1 MVMDREYKEH
11 IVAADLHE
19 EKQIG
24 STIIYPIEGGNCRYI
39 GIKAKCG
46 CNYQSITDVYTYDNN
61 NVLIIII
68 DVKNDTSLYQLVS
81 ESTCSRLYN
90 KISLKVYDE
99 MYRVAY
105 TEDRVCVISDKC
117 PYQSIQESKWKDIV
131 DINND
136 IAVINSRG
144 NNYSLVRLNFKTKWS
159 SELQGSK
166 EIVYISDYL
175 YKFRNIETGSKYQLY
190 NANLPAITNPETLYD
205 DVQCISEQIAI
216 GVINNAQ
223 WDFIKVYSKKDNY
236 LEVAYSSYKEPV
248 YDGDI
253 ISLIKLDDYGN
264 EIPYAINIWGAN
276 LSEDPVEEIEEPVV
290 ETKTEVQPQNDSK
303 AEEETTVQQENI
315 VNIGKFI
322 VVTNDSARK
331 SENGDYVFCKYS
343 YKKAC
348 NCEGYPCWIL
358 IKQKLIIVTEKESKR
373 IDTLKCRLKANLP
386 EEFEQFS
393 NISED
398 NKKWLYFDNSVFGT
412 ETEILSK
419 AIDTIA
425 PILRKLS
432 SKQSEIIEAQKKRDI
447 EDTKDILRL
456 KAIYDFLKLQG
467 FDKISIFDAV
477 SSLFPEIEAYIDYTN
492 VKQNYYYGWK
502 RYVENV
508 EKLKRIM
515 PNGYIDEDK
524 VIEELKFSDKEK
536 TIFDYY
542 TNVREYPLD
551 ITFEHIQEESPT
563 GTQLRMEF
571 ETLMRLEDIVDTQRK
586 MLQRDIIEDLIHNF
600 TVMADTSEILQLPEH
615 ANEASSPDNK
625 VFEAD
630 YSKSTDIIL
639 KDNKFVLNLNETIK
653 YDAFENKKVHQYDK
667 PVSYIHI
674 GKNIIILL
682 NENKAL
688 EYDNEHTRQLQIRGN
703 GEDKKFDQEFT
714 AINEIIYKQRTN
726 GTRIYVFVTNNDN
739 SCRFFDEFQCIKSE
753 LVPDEEENRKV
764 IMFTMKSL
772 IRYYTDK

>member
-1 MVMDREYKEH
+1 MVTECDYKEH
-11 IVAADLHE
+11 IAAADLHE

-24 STIIYPIEGGNCRYI
+24 TTIIYPVEGGNCRYI
-39 GIKAKCG
+39 GIKARCG

-61 NVLIIII
+61 NVLIII
-68 DVKNDTSLYQLVS
+68 VKNQTTLYQIVS

-90 KISLKVYDE
+90 AISLKVYDE

-105 TEDRVCVISDKC
+105 TEERVCVISDKC
-117 PYQSIQESKWKDIV
+117 PHQSIQESKWKNII

-144 NNYSLVRLNFKTKWS
+144 NYYSLVRLNFDSKWS
-159 SELQGSK
+159 NELQGSK
-166 EIVYISDYL
+166 EIAYLNYHL
-175 YKFRNIETGSKYQLY
+175 YKFRDLETGSKYQLY
-190 NANLPAITNPETLYD
+190 NANLPAKSNPKTLYD
-205 DVQCISEQIAI
+205 DVLCISEQIAVGI
-216 GVINNAQ
+216 INNAQ
-223 WDFIKVYSKKDNY
+223 WDFIKVYSKINNY
-236 LEVAYSSYKEPV
+236 LEVAYSSYREPV
-248 YDGDI
+248 YDGENI
-253 ISLIKLDDYGN
+253 NLVELDDYGN
-264 EIPYAINIWGAN
+264 EKPYRINIWGAN
-276 LSEDPVEEIEEPVV
+276 LSEEPEKEIEEPVV
-290 ETKTEVQPQNDSK
+290 ETKAVALPQNGSK
-303 AEEETTVQQENI
+303 TEEETTVQQDNV

-358 IKQKLIIVTEKESKR
+358 IKQKLIIITEKESKR
-373 IDTLKCRLKANLP
+373 PKTLKCRLKGELP
-386 EEFEQFS
+386 EEFELFS
-393 NISED
+393 NVSED
-398 NKKWLYFDNSVFGT
+398 NKWLFFENSVNGT

-419 AIDTIA
+419 AVDAIA
-425 PILRKLS
+425 PMLKKLS
-432 SKQSEIIEAQKKRDI
+432 ATKREIIEAQQKRDI

-467 FDKISIFDAV
+467 FDNSSIFDAV
-477 SSLFPEIEAYIDYTN
+477 SSLFPEIDAYIDYTN
-492 VKQNYYYGWK
+492 VKQNSYYGWK
-502 RYVENV
+502 GYVENV
-508 EKLKRIM
+508 DKLKRIM
-515 PNGYIDEDK
+515 PKGYIDEDK
-524 VIEELKFSDKEK
+524 VIEEIKFSDKEK

-542 TNVREYPLD
+542 TNVKEYPLD
-551 ITFEHIQEESPT
+551 IAIEHIQEESPT
-563 GTQLRMEF
+563 GTQIRMEY
-571 ETLMRLEDIVDTQRK
+571 ETLMRLEDIVDNQRK
-586 MLQRDIIEDLIHNF
+586 MLQHEIIEDLINNF
-600 TVMADTSEILQLPEH
+600 TVMADTSEILQLPEQT
-615 ANEASSPDNK
+615 NEVSSSVNK
-625 VFEAD
+625 AFEAD
-630 YSKSTDIIL
+630 LSKSTDIIL
-639 KDNKFVLNLNETIK
+639 KDNKFELKLNETIK
-653 YDAFENKKVHQYDK
+653 YDAFENKKVHKYDK

-726 GTRIYVFVTNNDN
+726 GTRIYVFVTNNDD

-772 IRYYTDK
+772 IRYYTDKR